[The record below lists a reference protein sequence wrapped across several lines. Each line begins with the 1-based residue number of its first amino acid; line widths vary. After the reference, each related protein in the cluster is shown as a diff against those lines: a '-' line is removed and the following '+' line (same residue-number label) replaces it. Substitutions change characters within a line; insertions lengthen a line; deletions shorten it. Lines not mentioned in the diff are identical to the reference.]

1 MEQKIHFD
9 TDYMA
14 GAHPAVMEA
23 LVATN
28 LEETTGY
35 GEDSYTTQA
44 KHLIL
49 EACGASAEDT
59 EVHFLVG
66 GTQTNAVAIGSMLR
80 SHQGVLAADTAHI
93 NVHEAGAIEL
103 GGHKVLTLPSHAGK
117 VKAEEVEEWVDGFY
131 ADETW
136 PHMVQPAVLYITHP
150 TELGA
155 VYSLAE
161 IERLS
166 DFCHKKGIYLYLDG
180 ARLAYGLGASD
191 VTLKDLTRL
200 CDAFYI
206 GGTKCGAL
214 LGEALVMR
222 KGLAPG
228 FFSVMKQHGAVLAK
242 GKVLGV
248 QFKSLFTNGLYE
260 EIGRHGLAMA
270 QMLKK
275 GMTSLGYKSI
285 GDPPTNQ
292 QFFRIPNTI
301 VDTLR
306 NYASFEVW
314 GAPGKETTDVRFV
327 TSWATRQED
336 VERFLHLA
344 PRVAD

>member
-1 MEQKIHFD
+1 MEKKIHFD

-23 LVATN
+23 LCATN
-28 LEETTGY
+28 LEETPGY
-35 GEDSYTTQA
+35 GEDSYTIEA
-44 KHLIL
+44 KNLIL
-49 EACGASAEDT
+49 EACGVSAKDF
-59 EVHFLVG
+59 EVHFLIG
-66 GTQTNAVAIGSMLR
+66 GTQTNAVAVGSLLR

-117 VKAEEVEEWVDGFY
+117 VNADEAEAWIDGFY

-136 PHMVQPAVLYITHP
+136 PHMVQPTALYITHP

-161 IERLS
+161 LERLYQL
-166 DFCHKKGIYLYLDG
+166 CHNHGIFLYLDG
-180 ARLAYGLGASD
+180 ARLAYGLAAAD
-191 VTLKDLTRL
+191 VSLNDLARL

-228 FFSVMKQHGAVLAK
+228 FFSIMKQHGAVLAK

-248 QFKSLFTNGLYE
+248 QFKRLFTDSLYE

-270 QMLKK
+270 HMLKD
-275 GMTSLGYKSI
+275 GMTALGYESI
-285 GDPPTNQ
+285 GNSPTNQ
-292 QFFRIPNTI
+292 QFFRIPNNLL
-301 VDTLR
+301 DKLR
-306 NYASFEVW
+306 QYASFEVW
-314 GAPGKETTDVRFV
+314 GAPGKVTTDVRFV
-327 TSWATRQED
+327 TSWSTRQEE
-336 VERFLHLA
+336 VEQFLRFA
-344 PRVAD
+344 PKA

>member
-1 MEQKIHFD
+1 MEKNIHFD

-23 LVATN
+23 LCAKN
-28 LEETTGY
+28 LEETPGY
-35 GEDSYTTQA
+35 GEDLYTLQA
-44 KHLIL
+44 KNLIL
-49 EACGASAEDT
+49 EACGTTADET
-59 EVHFLVG
+59 EVHFLIG
-66 GTQTNAVAIGSMLR
+66 GTQTNAVAVGSLLR

-103 GGHKVLTLPSHAGK
+103 GGHKVLSLPSHAGK
-117 VKAEEVEEWVDGFY
+117 VKAEEVEAWIDSFY
-131 ADETW
+131 ADDTW
-136 PHMVQPAVLYITHP
+136 PHMVQPAALYITHP

-161 IERLS
+161 LERLS
-166 DFCHKKGIYLYLDG
+166 ELCHRKGIFLYLDG
-180 ARLAYGLGASD
+180 ARLAYGLAVTD

-242 GKVLGV
+242 GRVLGV
-248 QFKSLFTNGLYE
+248 QFKRLFTDGLYE
-260 EIGRHGLAMA
+260 EIGRHGVAMA
-270 QMLKK
+270 NKLKD
-275 GMTSLGYKSI
+275 GMIRLGYESI
-285 GDPPTNQ
+285 GDSPTNQ
-292 QFFRIPNTI
+292 QFFRIPNNLI
-301 VDTLR
+301 DQLR
-306 NYASFEVW
+306 KFASFEFW

-327 TSWATRQED
+327 TSWATRPED
-336 VERFLHLA
+336 VDQFLRLA
-344 PRVAD
+344 PKA

>member
-1 MEQKIHFD
+1 MEKKIHFD

-23 LVATN
+23 LLATN
-28 LEETTGY
+28 LEETPGY
-35 GEDSYTTQA
+35 GEDQYTLEA
-44 KHLIL
+44 KELIL
-49 EACGASAEDT
+49 EACGSTSDETD
-59 EVHFLVG
+59 VNFLIG
-66 GTQTNAVAIGSMLR
+66 GTQTNAVALGSMLR

-103 GGHKVLTLPSHAGK
+103 GGHKVLTLPSHSGK
-117 VKAEEVEEWVDGFY
+117 VDADEAEAWIDGFY

-161 IERLS
+161 LERLS
-166 DFCHKKGIYLYLDG
+166 KLCHDKGLYLYLDG
-180 ARLAYGLGASD
+180 ARLAYGLGATD
-191 VTLKDLTRL
+191 VSLKDLARL

-222 KGLAPG
+222 KGIAPG
-228 FFSVMKQHGAVLAK
+228 FFSIMKQHGAVLAK
-242 GKVLGV
+242 GRVLGV
-248 QFKSLFTNGLYE
+248 QFKRLFTEGLYE

-270 QMLKK
+270 RMLKE
-275 GMTSLGYKSI
+275 GMAALCYEPI
-285 GDPPTNQ
+285 GDSPTNQ
-292 QFFRIPNTI
+292 QFFRIPNALL
-301 VDTLR
+301 DKLR
-306 NYASFEVW
+306 RYASFEVW
-314 GAPGKETTDVRFV
+314 GAPGRETTDVRFV
-327 TSWATRQED
+327 TSWATRQKD
-336 VERFLHLA
+336 VERFLKLA
-344 PRVAD
+344 PKA

>member
-1 MEQKIHFD
+1 MEKKIHFD

-23 LVATN
+23 LLATN
-28 LEETTGY
+28 LEETPGY
-35 GEDSYTTQA
+35 GEDQYTLEA
-44 KHLIL
+44 KELLL
-49 EACGASAEDT
+49 EACGSTSDETD
-59 EVHFLVG
+59 VNFLIG
-66 GTQTNAVAIGSMLR
+66 GTQTNAVALGSMLR

-103 GGHKVLTLPSHAGK
+103 GGHKVLTLPSHSGK
-117 VKAEEVEEWVDGFY
+117 VDADEAEAWIDGFY

-161 IERLS
+161 LERLS
-166 DFCHKKGIYLYLDG
+166 KLCHDKGLYLYLDG
-180 ARLAYGLGASD
+180 ARLAYGLGATD
-191 VTLKDLTRL
+191 VSLKDLARL

-222 KGLAPG
+222 KGIAPG
-228 FFSVMKQHGAVLAK
+228 FFSIMKQHGAVLAK
-242 GKVLGV
+242 GRVLGV
-248 QFKSLFTNGLYE
+248 QFKRLFTEGLYE

-270 QMLKK
+270 HMLKE
-275 GMTSLGYKSI
+275 GMTALGYEPI
-285 GDPPTNQ
+285 GDSPTNQ
-292 QFFRIPNTI
+292 QFFRIPNALL
-301 VDTLR
+301 DELR
-306 NYASFEVW
+306 RYASFEVW
-314 GAPGKETTDVRFV
+314 GAPGRETTDVRFV
-327 TSWATRQED
+327 TSWATRQKD
-336 VERFLHLA
+336 VERFLKLTPKA
-344 PRVAD
+344 